1 MHFFKCVQKVA
12 KPIELVLV
20 LDMEESVM
28 FQKYIDNLTLPRE
41 GRKLIREAADMA
53 KRSRF

>member
-20 LDMEESVM
+20 LDREESVM
-28 FQKYIDNLTLPRE
+28 FQKYIDTLPRE